1 MKKSAFGVL
10 TALTLALTLVPT
22 TFAAQPQATGRVDKG
37 DYNSYV
43 VIMKSDPLAV
53 THGDNV
59 NSANAK
65 ARGQALKASHNKTVK
80 DAGLSTTRITNDY
93 TVALNGFSANVTH
106 AQAEKLAADKD
117 VLFVLPD
124 LLRQPMTDESGDFL
138 GLTGSGGAYQQGLK
152 GDGVVVGIIDTGIW
166 PEHPSFADNGLPAPT
181 GVASGIPCEF
191 GNTGTANI
199 AAGPNGPPTA
209 VPHNNPNDAPFTCND
224 KLVGARQMLASYR
237 TFIGADPDEFDSAR
251 DDAGHGTHTAST
263 AAGNAGVQ
271 AVIQGV
277 PVGDGTISGIAPN
290 AHIIAYKGLG
300 NGGGFTSD
308 LAAAINQAVADGV
321 DVINYSIGGGG
332 GTLGADD
339 IAFLFA
345 NDAGVFVASSAG
357 NNGPNAG
364 TIGSPG
370 DDPWLVGVGAS
381 TQTRFFQGTVE
392 LGNGATYTGS
402 SLTDGVGTSPLVDSA
417 TLGNQFCNPAVAFSA
432 SVAGKIVLC
441 ERGGGIGRIAK
452 GQKVFASGGVGMI
465 MFEQSDNGSLFT
477 DTHWLPTVQI
487 DNTPGLAIKAYIA
500 ANPGTATAKL
510 RNTRTLS
517 TWPIAPSM
525 TEFSSR
531 GPANFPDLI
540 KPDVTAPGLQILAG
554 YSPFPDAI
562 DVPGQQFAAI
572 AGTSMS
578 SPHVAGLLALMKQ
591 YHPDW
596 SPSAAKSALMTTA
609 HQNVLDNNRTSAAD
623 PFDMGAGHVNMGRP
637 NHKGTAFQPGLV
649 YDTDLVGYIAWICG
663 ARPAN
668 VNPATCASLAGAGIS
683 LDPSDLNIASIA
695 VSDVPG
701 QQVVKRTITSVAQEN
716 GWRTYN
722 ASVVA
727 PAGYSVSVSP
737 STVKLKSGQS
747 ADVLITITNNSAA
760 IGAWQ
765 FGSLTWND
773 TQGHYSVRSPIAV
786 KGSLINVP
794 AEVSGS
800 YQVQFGY
807 TGPFSATARGLVPA
821 QTFTDAV
828 NTGDFI
834 CHNVVVPAGTTYAR
848 FQTFDANTT
857 PSATTDIDL
866 YVFRLPAGTQVGASG
881 GGTTEEVVNLVNPTA
896 ATYAACLD
904 GFATSNPSTTTL
916 FAWVLGSTAAG
927 NMTVTAPAS
936 AVNATTGNINLSFSG
951 LTPGVKYLGSVV
963 YSGVPGLPPPTI
975 VRVNP

>member
-10 TALTLALTLVPT
+10 TALAMALTLVPT
-22 TFAAQPQATGRVDKG
+22 TLAAPQRPTGQVEKG

-59 NSANAK
+59 NSTKAK
-65 ARGQALKASHNKTVK
+65 ARGQALKASHTATVK
-80 DAGLSTTRITNDY
+80 DAGLKADRIINDY
-93 TVALNGFSANVTH
+93 TFALNGFSANVTH
-106 AQAEKLAADKD
+106 AQAQKLAADKD

-124 LLRQPMTDESGDFL
+124 FMRQATTDESGDFL
-138 GLTGSGGAYQQGLK
+138 GLTGSGGAYQHGVT
-152 GDGVVVGIIDTGIW
+152 GEDVVVGIIDTGIW
-166 PEHPSFADNGLPAPT
+166 PEHPSFADNGLSAPS

-191 GNTGTANI
+191 GNTGTANV

-209 VPHNNPNDAPFTCND
+209 TPHHNPNDAPFTCND
-224 KLVGARQMLASYR
+224 KLIGARQMLNSYR
-237 TFIGADPDEFDSAR
+237 TFIGADLNEFDSAR

-271 AVIQGV
+271 AIIGGD
-277 PVGDGTISGIAPN
+277 PIGDGTISGIAPD

-308 LAAAINQAVADGV
+308 LAEAIDTAVADGV

-345 NDAGVFVASSAG
+345 NDAGVFVAASAG
-357 NNGPNAG
+357 NSGPGAS

-381 TQTRFFQGTVE
+381 TQERFFQGTVE

-402 SLTDGVGTSPLVDSA
+402 SITDGLGMSLLVDSA
-417 TLGNQFCNPAVAFSA
+417 TLGNQFCNPAVAFTG

-452 GQKVFASGGVGMI
+452 GKKVFDSGGVGMI

-477 DTHWLPTVQI
+477 DTHWLPVVQI

-500 ANPGTATAKL
+500 ANPGTATAEI
-510 RNTRTLS
+510 RDTRTIS

-562 DVPGQQFAAI
+562 DVPGQLFAAI

-591 YHPDW
+591 EHPDW

-623 PFDMGAGHVNMGRP
+623 PFDMGAGHVDMGRP
-637 NHKGTAFQPGLV
+637 NHKGSAFQPGLV
-649 YDTDLVGYIAWICG
+649 YDAGLLEYIAWICG
-663 ARPAN
+663 ARPQN
-668 VNPATCASLAGAGIS
+668 VNPATCASLAGAGSRWI
-683 LDPSDLNIASIA
+683 L
-695 VSDVPG
+695 
-701 QQVVKRTITSVAQEN
+701 RT
-716 GWRTYN
+716 
-722 ASVVA
+722 
-727 PAGYSVSVSP
+727 
-737 STVKLKSGQS
+737 
-747 ADVLITITNNSAA
+747 
-760 IGAWQ
+760 
-765 FGSLTWND
+765 
-773 TQGHYSVRSPIAV
+773 
-786 KGSLINVP
+786 
-794 AEVSGS
+794 
-800 YQVQFGY
+800 
-807 TGPFSATARGLVPA
+807 
-821 QTFTDAV
+821 
-828 NTGDFI
+828 
-834 CHNVVVPAGTTYAR
+834 
-848 FQTFDANTT
+848 
-857 PSATTDIDL
+857 
-866 YVFRLPAGTQVGASG
+866 
-881 GGTTEEVVNLVNPTA
+881 
-896 ATYAACLD
+896 
-904 GFATSNPSTTTL
+904 
-916 FAWVLGSTAAG
+916 
-927 NMTVTAPAS
+927 
-936 AVNATTGNINLSFSG
+936 
-951 LTPGVKYLGSVV
+951 
-963 YSGVPGLPPPTI
+963 
-975 VRVNP
+975 